1 MSVGS
6 GRTVVRYPLL
16 AVVPIAAVFI
26 TQTGLNLVLLP
37 KIIGP
42 ANLRVPTLETARE
55 TVTALQIVTRFL
67 GLIVLPAVAFRLG
80 VRYGR
85 ATAS

>member
-6 GRTVVRYPLL
+6 GRTAVRYPLL
-16 AVVPIAAVFI
+16 AAVAVFVAR
-26 TQTGLNLVLLP
+26 TGSNLVLLP
-37 KIIGP
+37 KIIDP
-42 ANLRVPTLETARE
+42 ANLRAPTLETARE